1 MLDHFKPCFSP
12 THLPEICPAGWRE
25 HEQEKEQQRPRNP
38 DRPAKLAIRKEPYWL
53 VLEKGRALGYA
64 KGANGGTWIARY
76 YNPHATPSRAKR
88 ALGAADDVS
97 DADGKMVLD
106 WGQAQAAAREWF
118 KTAFFQATGERIRT
132 GVYTVEH
139 AVEDY
144 LEDRERHGMAN
155 VDRVRKDFEA
165 HVLPY
170 LGRDAVEHLTRKRIE
185 DWMRVVAESGLRR
198 RGKPRFR
205 RTGYGRKDKRNTGEW
220 TRPEMTRMMRR
231 ACDQRRAVNSETRS
245 PVWMASISRARSRRP
260 TQVDKDGAVSSA
272 SVSGRVRYSMTFFTC
287 RLAGMA
293 RIRWQMRA

>member
-118 KTAFFQATGERIRT
+118 NTAFFQATGERIRT

-144 LEDRERHGMAN
+144 LEDRDRHGMAN

-198 RGKPRFR
+198 RGKPRAVPV
-205 RTGYGRKDKRNTGEW
+205 T
-220 TRPEMTRMMRR
+220 P
-231 ACDQRRAVNSETRS
+231 DQK
-245 PVWMASISRARSRRP
+245 RSRKSTANRMWNNLRAALNLAYQERHAP
-260 TQVDKDGAVSSA
+260 TDAGWA
-272 SVSGRVRYSMTFFTC
+272 SVRAFRASGAPRWPGFTS
-287 RLAGMA
+287 
-293 RIRWQMRA
+293 